1 MQAGPVPLHGGFVG
15 TVGAAVG
22 SGVAVVGGAAVV
34 VVVVVV
40 VVGSG
45 CGRVRVLIGS
55 VGATVGAFVGIAVG
69 ASVGIAVGASVGI
82 AVGASVGGV
91 SWQLPHVVLTSRQRF
106 ALSSQDR
113 LP

>member
-55 VGATVGAFVGIAVG
+55 VGATVGA
-69 ASVGIAVGASVGI
+69 SVGI